1 MLRKLQQ
8 ADSLDHSLVN
18 KAEEIKVA
26 LEDVGNRFTTQVSL
40 YISASMYRYV
50 QLKVLAF
57 LQVSCVLNETFA
69 KENRKRKLWFLFLLL
84 AELSLLW
91 AIFSLAN
98 ARANLLYQTTYFDP
112 FSPELYEPVPL
123 PHVAGVYSP
132 SLSSVSHLAAADAS
146 YQSWPLIKTVSAYF
160 RTSSNSFASFL
171 PLGPNIPNYDSSIIS
186 RQHTL
191 AEGGIGT
198 YVNQFVS
205 IIRSFYHQLLSLGL
219 GTSSFA
225 HGTLGGA
232 ASGSRSQIY
241 KVPT

>member
-18 KAEEIKVA
+18 KAEEFKVA
-26 LEDVGNRFTTQVSL
+26 LEDMGNRFTTQVSL
-40 YISASMYRYV
+40 HISPSICRHAE
-50 QLKVLAF
+50 LKILAF

-123 PHVAGVYSP
+123 PHLAEIYSP
-132 SLSSVSHLAAADAS
+132 SLSSASPLAAADAS
-146 YQSWPLIKTVSAYF
+146 YQSWPLIKTVTAYF

-171 PLGPNIPNYDSSIIS
+171 PLGPNIPNYDDSIIS
-186 RQHTL
+186 RQYTL
-191 AEGGIGT
+191 SDGGVRT
-198 YVNQFVS
+198 YVYQFVS
-205 IIRSFYHQLLSLGL
+205 IIRSLYHQLLSLGL

-232 ASGSRSQIY
+232 AIGSRSQVY